1 MYQDYA
7 ISESLFHWQ
16 TQNSTSPESPVGR
29 RYTGQSDSDSD
40 ISLFVRVSN
49 TDDYGKGAPYT
60 FLGLANFV
68 QASGSKPM
76 SITWELHDPM
86 PPELYLEA
94 RAVAS

>member
-40 ISLFVRVSN
+40 IALFVRVNNS
-49 TDDYGKGAPYT
+49 DDYGKGAPNT
-60 FLGLANFV
+60 FLGLADFV
-68 QASGSKPM
+68 QATGSKPM
-76 SITWELHDPM
+76 SITWELRNPM
-86 PPELYLEA
+86 PQQLYLEA
-94 RAVAS
+94 RAAAS